1 MKLSKLLAMS
11 AVVACGLTL
20 ASCGETSENVEVTVG
35 IGYSGSFGES
45 YGNMQLDLT
54 AAMVS
59 FEADGT
65 IADVRLDV
73 VQVKVGANE
82 AKDGLV
88 LKNTNLDETGSV
100 KSKLELGK
108 DYNMKG
114 SSAIGVEVDSQI
126 EAFADWTVGKTIEEV
141 KSSLIPG
148 SGHGIAPHADLASTC
163 TITVDD
169 FVSAIESAWDNR
181 SSATFEV
188 SKDAKIGIG
197 MKSGLAY
204 NYGNPTKE
212 ISIDV
217 AGTVVQDG
225 KVVASAIDAI
235 VYPVAINEDGTMATD
250 ETSKYIKEGKV
261 VSKKTL
267 GDAYNMRPASPIAKE
282 WFEQAAVIEAAAIG
296 KTAAEI
302 ELLVKGE
309 GELAEATMTLDSYT
323 GMLAKSARYA
333 ELALI
338 GPQA

>member
-1 MKLSKLLAMS
+1 MKLNKLLAMS

-20 ASCGETSENVEVTVG
+20 ASCGGKEVTVG

-82 AKDGLV
+82 EKTGLV
-88 LKNTNLDETGSV
+88 LKNTNLDEAGSV

-141 KSSLIPG
+141 KASLIPG
-148 SGHGIAPHADLASTC
+148 SGHGVAPHADLASTC

-181 SSATFEV
+181 SSASYKV
-188 SKDAKIGIG
+188 SKNAKIGIG
-197 MKSGLAY
+197 MQSGLAF

-217 AGTVVQDG
+217 AGTVVDGG
-225 KVVASAIDAI
+225 KVVAASIDAI
-235 VYPVAINEDGTMATD
+235 VYPVAIAEDGTMSTD
-250 ETSKYIKEGKV
+250 TASKYIKDGLV
-261 VSKKTL
+261 VSKKAL
-267 GDAYNMRPASPIAKE
+267 GDAYAMRPASPVGKE
-282 WFEQAAVIEAAAIG
+282 WFEQAAIIEAAAIG
-296 KTAAEI
+296 KTATEI
-302 ELLVKGE
+302 EGLVANE
-309 GELAEATMTLDSYT
+309 GDLVGATMTLTSYT
-323 GMLAKSARYA
+323 AMLAKSARYA
-333 ELALI
+333 EMALI